1 MIFSQKVPI
10 TKLEKMF
17 DILNPRFQI
26 DCMELIARKVINLFL
41 LTPKGPL
48 AIDSNNK
55 QFHRDLPTL

>member
-1 MIFSQKVPI
+1 MIFSQNVP
-10 TKLEKMF
+10 TPKLQRMF

-55 QFHRDLPTL
+55 QFHHDLPTL